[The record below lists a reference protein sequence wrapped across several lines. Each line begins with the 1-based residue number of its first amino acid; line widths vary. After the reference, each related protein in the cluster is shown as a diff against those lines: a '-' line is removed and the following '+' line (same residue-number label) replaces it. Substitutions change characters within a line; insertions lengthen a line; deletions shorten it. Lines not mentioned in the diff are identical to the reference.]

1 MSVSSRPKSQYS
13 SLPNRPDA
21 PDAPPSDDMN
31 FRSSLNLSRDGISTV
46 EVAQLNISSP

>member
-1 MSVSSRPKSQYS
+1 
-13 SLPNRPDA
+13 
-21 PDAPPSDDMN
+21 MN